1 MKIVAI
7 ILSILIVVSCSGN
20 NLEMVDQIVGVS
32 CGQCMFDMQGKEGC
46 DLAVKVNTTSYFVS
60 GAQIDDFG
68 DAHADDGFCN
78 SIRQAKVKG
87 HIKDTEFIVQSIEIL
102 PQGNQEN
109 SSES

>member
-1 MKIVAI
+1 MKLVAI

-20 NLEMVDQIVGVS
+20 NLEMVDQIVDVS

-87 HIKDTEFIVQSIEIL
+87 HIKDTEFIVLSLEVL